1 MVSVIIP
8 VYNGRNYL
16 PDIVKCLQ
24 KQTCKDMEIIIVN
37 DGSTDNSYELAAKL
51 AETDDRIKVL
61 TQPNRGPGAAR
72 NTGLQA
78 ATGEYIPF
86 VDADDRLPEDYIQVL
101 ATAIA
106 DSDCCIC
113 GLEITDNRDKNISV
127 SAYEGRY
134 TTAQFM
140 QLALKGDVSPVIAF
154 SGPVNRLWRADVI
167 KNNGVCFDTSYR
179 YGEDTVFNLTVL
191 HHCTQV
197 TVTDKTAYIAVEYP
211 SSLSRSFS
219 PDRFNA
225 YQAIREKLY
234 SITAADDSVKINI
247 AQYLTDN
254 FLARAGEIL
263 ALSVSKKE
271 KTVLLKA
278 LASSGIVTGKE
289 IITARGSSKPWKL
302 LATAVN
308 AHSGM
313 LVYVWFVLLPKM
325 KA

>member
-37 DGSTDNSYELAAKL
+37 DGSTDNSYELAVKL

-78 ATGEYIPF
+78 ATGEYITF
-86 VDADDRLPEDYIQVL
+86 VDADDRLPEDYIQALV
-101 ATAIA
+101 TAIA

-127 SAYEGRY
+127 SACEGRY

-197 TVTDKTAYIAVEYP
+197 TVTDKTSYIAVEYP

-225 YQAIREKLY
+225 YKAIREKLY